1 MIRREWHIYCS
12 NNFHMRNSGKRTAK
26 AGAGRLAGLA
36 MAVCGSLV
44 ASCASTG
51 SLDYRPSTVGFVGHP
66 VSEGGPLEVTVECDR
81 TESVLGEPLPI
92 VARIRNAG
100 LDAVWVPREPV
111 VVFTWMYPSGQ
122 RDNNAFRMPEDK
134 DFTEVDA
141 RKLRPG
147 DEMTVQVEI
156 TTQYIPTTGITE
168 FGAVLILPR
177 NTNSSLGPFAE
188 GTYRSNRFGV
198 NLIRR

>member
-1 MIRREWHIYCS
+1 
-12 NNFHMRNSGKRTAK
+12 MRNLDKCTAM
-26 AGAGRLAGLA
+26 ADVGRLAGIA
-36 MAVCGSLV
+36 MAACGLFL

-66 VSEGGPLEVTVECDR
+66 VSEGGPLEVIVECDR
-81 TESVLGEPLPI
+81 TESVLGEPLPM

-100 LDAVWVPREPV
+100 IEAVWVPREPV

-141 RKLRPG
+141 RRLGPG
-147 DEMTVQVEI
+147 DEITVQVQI

-177 NTNSSLGPFAE
+177 NTNSALGPFAE